1 MSTYDEH
8 FSHVHVPGPGES
20 SIPELEIDETV
31 PPRPEEEVADVA
43 RAEPDVADH
52 SHHRNI
58 VRVWRGVIRTEDRD
72 EYVDYVERTGIE
84 EYRALPGNKDAW
96 TLTREL
102 ADGLTEILT
111 VSRWDSVD
119 SIRAFAGDDVDRAV
133 YYPEDDRFLVERDD
147 TVRHYVQR
155 S

>member
-1 MSTYDEH
+1 M
-8 FSHVHVPGPGES
+8 
-20 SIPELEIDETV
+20 
-31 PPRPEEEVADVA
+31 
-43 RAEPDVADH
+43 
-52 SHHRNI
+52 
-58 VRVWRGVIRTEDRD
+58 IRTVDRD

-96 TLTREL
+96 TLTRDL

-111 VSRWDSVD
+111 VSRWDSLD
-119 SIRAFAGDDVDRAV
+119 SIRGFAGDDVDRAV